1 MADFNYSDDIAPMKG
16 DYFAGRSY
24 SSGLS
29 QDELA
34 GLQEQQISNLE
45 RRNAMRLDSIKTRN
59 AIRESEL
66 RFREQELAIR
76 KAKDDAQIERESLL
90 AIPEVTKQ
98 LTGVLNDP
106 STDDSVKASQV
117 AELKFLNANL
127 VGVSKTI
134 NNLFSTAEGTIQAR
148 KADRDR
154 VSAMINPLIQSGQS
168 ETLKKVLEGKN
179 VPMSDDYIAVA
190 EAVGASKEAEAQR
203 KGAVAQQ
210 KELMKR
216 ETAQQTAQIGLLNNY
231 METLRRLAPQEAA
244 VGGDIGTL
252 KGGPTTTAI
261 PQAQPFK
268 FAPENRIELEEMMRD
283 LNPML
288 ENEDLSKYSD
298 DNLYRSAVR
307 STTSSLKKLS
317 GFQSG
322 FRSDKFRSTPPQ

>member
-1 MADFNYSDDIAPMKG
+1 MATAGFSYESDIAPLRG
-16 DYFAGRSY
+16 NNFGGVVTPAGF
-24 SSGLS
+24 
-29 QDELA
+29 
-34 GLQEQQISNLE
+34 E
-45 RRNAMRLDSIKTRN
+45 RERMLD
-59 AIRESEL
+59 RESAL
-66 RFREQELAIR
+66 RI
-76 KAKDDAQIERESLL
+76 AQIEATSRNQAIAFQQQQLEISRAAEAAKAEREALA

-98 LTGVLNDP
+98 LTSVLDDP
-106 STDDSVKASQV
+106 SLDDATKSTKI
-117 AELKFLNANL
+117 AELKFKNINAVSN
-127 VGVSKTI
+127 SKTFG
-134 NNLFSTAEGTIQAR
+134 NLFTAAEGRIESR
-148 KADRDR
+148 KADRER
-154 VSAMINPLIQSGQS
+154 VNAMINPLIQTGQS

-179 VPMSDDYIAVA
+179 VPMANDYIAVA
-190 EAVGASKEAEAQR
+190 EAVGASKQAEAKQ

-231 METLRRLAPQEAA
+231 MDTLRRLAPQEAA

-298 DNLYRSAVR
+298 ENLYRNAVR
-307 STTSSLKKLS
+307 SATSSLKKLT
-317 GFQSG
+317 GFDSG

>member
-1 MADFNYSDDIAPMKG
+1 M
-16 DYFAGRSY
+16 
-24 SSGLS
+24 LTS
-29 QDELA
+29 QYTSKLDANLDAQIKAVDSMIDAQNKEL
-34 GLQEQQISNLE
+34 N
-45 RRNAMRLDSIKTRN
+45 
-59 AIRESEL
+59 
-66 RFREQELAIR
+66 FREQQFKLKQASEA
-76 KAKDDAQIERESLL
+76 AKLERDALTQ
-90 AIPEVTKQ
+90 IPEVTKQ
-98 LTGVLNDP
+98 LTSVLDDP
-106 STDDSVKASQV
+106 SLDDAAKTIKL
-117 AELKFLNANL
+117 AELKFQN
-127 VGVSKTI
+127 VGLIENSKTI
-134 NNLFSTAEGTIQAR
+134 GNLFTAAEGRIESR
-148 KADRDR
+148 KADRER
-154 VSAMINPLIQSGQS
+154 VNAMINPLIQTGQS

-179 VPMSDDYIAVA
+179 VPMANDYIAVA
-190 EAVGASKEAEAQR
+190 EAVGASKQAEAKQ

-231 METLRRLAPQEAA
+231 MDTLRRLAPQEAA

-298 DNLYRSAVR
+298 ENLYRNAVR
-307 STTSSLKKLS
+307 SATSSLKKLT
-317 GFQSG
+317 GFDSG